1 MKKDNGIPVTYT
13 IGHIDHSRT
22 TLTDAI
28 TTVIASSALE
38 ITQNQKSIDE
48 MMEEN
53 KTYSI
58 TNQSESLPKMIVPY
72 NLKDG
77 QSNRRERR
85 KQARKQYKS

>member
-1 MKKDNGIPVTYT
+1 MKKENGIPITYT

-22 TLTDAI
+22 ALTDAI
-28 TTVIASSALE
+28 TTVIASIALKV
-38 ITQNQKSIDE
+38 TQTQKSIDE
-48 MMEEN
+48 IMEEN

-58 TNQSESLPKMIVPY
+58 TNQSESLPKMISSY

-85 KQARKQYKS
+85 KQMRKK

>member
-77 QSNRRERR
+77 
-85 KQARKQYKS
+85 